1 MSNQNHKRCWL
12 GVLNWSLLGAA
23 FVMLQCSGPSS
34 LAECGLKFSG
44 WITVPLMGKSLP
56 PPPPRAGGGS
66 RIFLLPTILFHPLSY
81 PVVNSYRNLY
91 CHLPSQMN
99 RHSCLMCFTWGSI
112 SNWLCDV
119 VPTFPLW
126 TLPSVSCCIRQS
138 LKWRQ
143 IVDNRGIREGSSSPP
158 VGHFSIY

>member
-56 PPPPRAGGGS
+56 PPPPPRAGGGS

-91 CHLPSQMN
+91 FHLPSQMN
-99 RHSCLMCFTWGSI
+99 RHSCLMCFTWGFHFK
-112 SNWLCDV
+112 LA
-119 VPTFPLW
+119 LW
-126 TLPSVSCCIRQS
+126 CC
-138 LKWRQ
+138 
-143 IVDNRGIREGSSSPP
+143 P
-158 VGHFSIY
+158 HFSIVNTSQRQLLHTTKFKMAADCRQ